1 MSNTVFDNIDPAVL
15 ERIKAMRL
23 FDDEFMTAAFNG
35 NIELT
40 QLLIRI
46 LLDRND
52 LIVTKSMS
60 QVQKTDLFGKSVKLD
75 IVAEDMF
82 SNEYNIEIQRAVKGA
97 GAKRIR
103 YHQAMIDS
111 HTLVKGKTFDDLPRL
126 YIIFILEKD
135 YFNRG
140 QPIYRVK
147 KSLDVQDE
155 NGIDLPYNDDCYIM
169 YVNGEYQGDNPL
181 GKLMHDFTT
190 ANADEMYYDEL
201 AERMRYLKQD
211 EEGVVMVSKIV
222 EEYGDER
229 AAEALKQGRQQMAE
243 EAAVNLL
250 QMSILTPEQI
260 AQAEGLSLE
269 KVLELQKNHNVKG

>member
-82 SNEYNIEIQRAVKGA
+82 SNEYNIEIQRAEKGA

-111 HTLVKGKTFDDLPRL
+111 HTLVKGKNFDDLPRL

-229 AAEALKQGRQQMAE
+229 AAEALQQGIHQKAIEIATMMLKDGKQIEEISKYTGLTAE
-243 EAAVNLL
+243 E
-250 QMSILTPEQI
+250 I
-260 AQAEGLSLE
+260 
-269 KVLELQKNHNVKG
+269 LELQKSIQAEA